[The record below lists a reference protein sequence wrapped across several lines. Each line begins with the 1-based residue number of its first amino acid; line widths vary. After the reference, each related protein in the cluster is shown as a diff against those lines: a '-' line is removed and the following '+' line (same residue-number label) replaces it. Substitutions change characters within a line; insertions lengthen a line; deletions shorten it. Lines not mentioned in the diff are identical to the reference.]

1 VFDWIYQRPE
11 WEVAGIFAL
20 TFLLVTWVSTLIFQR
35 HLHGWFHSEH
45 RANDM
50 VGFVLSSFT
59 VLYGLLVGLIAVSA
73 YQNVTNVSEVVSKE
87 ASSLG
92 AIYRDLAG
100 YPQPTR
106 GRLRDKLR
114 DYTRYEIER
123 DWPQIRKGIVP
134 SEGTH
139 RIGELLD
146 DLLRFAPQHSR
157 EEIVHTEVLEQ
168 LDTFLVLRQTRLDS
182 VTAGLPEVVWWVVG
196 AGALITL
203 LLISLLT
210 MEIHVHLILGAALS
224 SFLGLIIFL
233 IAIMDHPFQ
242 GHMTGDAEP
251 FQEVYRTLMLPNDA
265 VNSSMATLM
274 SAAGKLGPPRIE
286 GTIPVAGKPVPGL
299 YFGAHIVNNSTDLVD
314 EIAREKGGVASIFVK
329 SGDEYVRVST
339 NALTPDRSRATG
351 TILDPRGPAIQM
363 IRQGQAY
370 YGEAMAVG
378 SAYIAGYEP
387 MKDPKG
393 QVIGIYCTA
402 YLKR

>member
-1 VFDWIYQRPE
+1 
-11 WEVAGIFAL
+11 
-20 TFLLVTWVSTLIFQR
+20 
-35 HLHGWFHSEH
+35 
-45 RANDM
+45 M

-73 YQNVTNVSEVVSKE
+73 YQNVTNVSAVVSKE

-123 DWPQIRKGIVP
+123 DWLQLRKGIVP
-134 SEGTH
+134 AEGTH
-139 RIGELLD
+139 RLGELVD

-157 EEIVHTEVLEQ
+157 EEIVHIEVLEQ
-168 LDTFLVLRQTRLDS
+168 LNTFLVLRQTRLDS
-182 VTAGLPEVVWWVVG
+182 VTTGLPEVVWWVVG
-196 AGALITL
+196 AGALIIV
-203 LLISLLT
+203 LLISLLA

-224 SFLGLIIFL
+224 GFLGLVIFL
-233 IAIMDHPFQ
+233 IAIMDHPLR
-242 GHMTGDAEP
+242 GHMTGGAEP
-251 FQEVYRTLMLPNDA
+251 FQEVYKSLMLPDDA
-265 VNSSMATLM
+265 VNSSLATLI
-274 SAAGKLGPPRIE
+274 SAAGKLGRPRIE
-286 GTIPVAGKPVPGL
+286 GTIPVAGKSVPGL
-299 YFGAHIVNNSTDLVD
+299 YFGAHLVNNSNDLVD

-339 NALTPDRSRATG
+339 NALATDRSRAIG
-351 TILDPRGPAIQM
+351 TVLDPQGPAIQM
-363 IRQGQAY
+363 IRKGQAY
-370 YGEAMAVG
+370 YGDAMAVG
-378 SAYIAGYEP
+378 SAYITGYEP
-387 MKDPKG
+387 MKDAKG